1 MSKAIPLSNLQQE
14 HLGFM
19 LLAGISVGYHS
30 TMGHWEGDCV
40 FIALPKEAHLFN
52 DLGYLI
58 LADHDHWGLGK
69 HRVTI
74 INDGIKVSY
83 SAVSSDAS
91 VIYVSIPLNGVGEW
105 GVVDRGSTTKLGC
118 AQFSTA
124 RLPKE

>member
-19 LLAGISVGYHS
+19 LLAGIPDEYRNTEGQ
-30 TMGHWEGDCV
+30 WEGDCV

-52 DLGYLI
+52 DPGYLI
-58 LADHDHWGLGK
+58 LAGHDHWGLGE

-83 SAVSSDAS
+83 SAVGSDAS
-91 VIYVSIPLNGVGEW
+91 IIYVSIPLNGVGEW
-105 GVVDRGSTTKLGC
+105 GVIDRGSTTKLGC
-118 AQFSTA
+118 SQFSTT